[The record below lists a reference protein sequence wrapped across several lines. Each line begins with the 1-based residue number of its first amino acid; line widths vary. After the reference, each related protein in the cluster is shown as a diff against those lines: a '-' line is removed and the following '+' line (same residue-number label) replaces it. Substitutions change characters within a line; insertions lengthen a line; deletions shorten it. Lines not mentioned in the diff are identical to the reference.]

1 MLSERDQR
9 RLRQPVWERPSTV
22 RLLPTFYLKNF
33 NYNSLHSQEILKLQ
47 ENLVQFQEIQ
57 NFMIDTHYLSE
68 KAKIFLTGGRV
79 LSNAPIAILKPIPS
93 LPRTF

>member
-33 NYNSLHSQEILKLQ
+33 NYNSLHSQETLKLQ

-57 NFMIDTHYLSE
+57 NFIIDTH
-68 KAKIFLTGGRV
+68 I
-79 LSNAPIAILKPIPS
+79 
-93 LPRTF
+93 